1 MRRNWPGSG
10 QVPRSGPDLVGVTD
24 ADEVRAAVVSAPG
37 RGQRHAERT
46 GRGPALRTPAVRLLP
61 PLGDRDVTAG
71 AVRRVS
77 GALEPL
83 PPAVDRSLVFSF
95 GGGDR
100 TESLHDARTRKR
112 LAGLLSQCDPASL
125 FGGAYESA

>member
-24 ADEVRAAVVSAPG
+24 ADEVRAAVVYAPG
-37 RGQRHAERT
+37 RGQRDAERT
-46 GRGPALRTPAVRLLP
+46 GRGPALRTSAVRLLP
-61 PLGDRDVTAG
+61 PLGSRDLTAG

-77 GALEPL
+77 GALEPPTVGR
-83 PPAVDRSLVFSF
+83 PPSFSF

-100 TESLHDARTRKR
+100 SESLHDARTRKR